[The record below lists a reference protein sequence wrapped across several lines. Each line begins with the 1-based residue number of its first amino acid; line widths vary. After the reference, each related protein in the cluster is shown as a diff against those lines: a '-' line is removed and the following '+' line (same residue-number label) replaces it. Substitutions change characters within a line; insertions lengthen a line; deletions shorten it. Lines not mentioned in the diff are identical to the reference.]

1 MDAQTQQQ
9 LTVAG
14 ATQTRM
20 KPAQL
25 WIEYFARGGSL
36 SQLELE
42 AYLLGVVVIPP
53 LERDVVAL
61 TLNEILQNT
70 TSQYRVPYSTDT
82 HVTNTDSTGQIIS
95 GSLNQVQDIVDQAL
109 SDLGA
114 AGVSFLLPGEAESQR
129 LRAVDQTG
137 LVDTAAEERF
147 DRITRQAQERFG
159 VSSASV
165 ALITDRR
172 QFLKSVVGPLGQNI
186 PRDVAFCN
194 RTIRRAGPLII
205 NDTLADPRFKNNPLV
220 TGEPHIRF
228 YAGYPIFG
236 TRGWAIGTLCIIDQ
250 NPRDFSLEDQQ
261 ELQTLASAVQHQI
274 DMHEQPGEDR

>member
-1 MDAQTQQQ
+1 MDARTQQQ

-25 WIEYFARGGSL
+25 WIEYFARGGVL
-36 SQLELE
+36 SQIELE
-42 AYLLGVVVIPP
+42 AYLLGVVGLPP
-53 LERDVVAL
+53 VERDILAL

-70 TSQYRVPYSTDT
+70 TSQYRVPYSTDAE
-82 HVTNTDSTGQIIS
+82 VTSTNSTGQMIS
-95 GSLNQVQDIVDQAL
+95 GSLDQAQEIVDQAL

-114 AGVSFLLPGEAESQR
+114 AGVSFLLPGEAEYQR
-129 LRAVDQTG
+129 LVAVDQTG

-147 DRITRQAQERFG
+147 DRITRQAQEHFG

-172 QFLKSVVGPLGQNI
+172 QFLKSVVGPLGQNT
-186 PRDVAFCN
+186 PRDVALCN
-194 RTIRRAGPLII
+194 ETIRRAGPLII
-205 NDTLADPRFKNNPLV
+205 NDTLADLRFRDNPLV
-220 TGEPHIRF
+220 TGEPRIRF

-236 TRGWAIGTLCIIDQ
+236 TKGWAVGTFCIIDQ
-250 NPRDFSLEDQQ
+250 KPRGFSADDQQ
-261 ELQTLASAVQHQI
+261 ELKALAMIIQQEI
-274 DMHEQPGEDR
+274 NN

>member
-1 MDAQTQQQ
+1 MDARTQQQ

-25 WIEYFARGGSL
+25 WIEYFARGGVL
-36 SQLELE
+36 SQIELE
-42 AYLLGVVVIPP
+42 AYLLGVVGLSPV
-53 LERDVVAL
+53 ERDILAL

-70 TSQYRVPYSTDT
+70 TSQYRVPYSTDAE
-82 HVTNTDSTGQIIS
+82 VTSTNSTGQMIS
-95 GSLNQVQDIVDQAL
+95 GSLDQAQEIVDQAL

-114 AGVSFLLPGEAESQR
+114 AGVSFLLPGEAEYQR
-129 LRAVDQTG
+129 LVAVDQTG

-147 DRITRQAQERFG
+147 DRITRQAQEHFG

-172 QFLKSVVGPLGQNI
+172 QFLKSVVGPLGQNT
-186 PRDVAFCN
+186 PRDVALCN
-194 RTIRRAGPLII
+194 ETIRRAGPLII
-205 NDTLADPRFKNNPLV
+205 NDTLADLRFRDNPLV
-220 TGEPHIRF
+220 TGEPRIRF

-236 TRGWAIGTLCIIDQ
+236 TKGWAVGTFCIIDQ
-250 NPRDFSLEDQQ
+250 KPRGFSADDQQ
-261 ELQTLASAVQHQI
+261 ELKALAMIIQQEI
-274 DMHEQPGEDR
+274 NN

>member
-1 MDAQTQQQ
+1 MDARTQQQ

-25 WIEYFARGGSL
+25 WIEYFARGGVL
-36 SQLELE
+36 SQIELE
-42 AYLLGVVVIPP
+42 AYLSGVVGIPP
-53 LERDVVAL
+53 VERDILAL

-70 TSQYRVPYSTDT
+70 TSQYRVPYSTDAE
-82 HVTNTDSTGQIIS
+82 VTSTDSTGQRIS
-95 GSLNQVQDIVDQAL
+95 GSLDQAQNIVDQAL

-114 AGVSFLLPGEAESQR
+114 AGASLLLPGEAECQR
-129 LRAVDQTG
+129 LLAVDQTG

-147 DRITRQAQERFG
+147 DRITRQAQEHFG

-172 QFLKSVVGPLGQNI
+172 QFLKSVVGPLGQNT
-186 PRDVAFCN
+186 PRDVALCN
-194 RTIRRAGPLII
+194 ETIRRAGPLII
-205 NDTLADPRFKNNPLV
+205 NDTLDDPRFRDNPLV
-220 TGEPHIRF
+220 TGEPRIRF

-236 TRGWAIGTLCIIDQ
+236 IKGWAVGTFCIIDQ
-250 NPRDFSLEDQQ
+250 KPRGFSADDQQ
-261 ELQTLASAVQHQI
+261 ELKALAMIIQQEI
-274 DMHEQPGEDR
+274 NN

>member
-1 MDAQTQQQ
+1 MDARTQQQ

-20 KPAQL
+20 EPVQL
-25 WIEYFARGGSL
+25 WIEYFARGGTL
-36 SQLELE
+36 SQLELD
-42 AYLLGVVVIPP
+42 AYLAGVQTIPS
-53 LERDVVAL
+53 LERDVFAL
-61 TLNEILQNT
+61 TLNEILQST
-70 TSQYRVPYSTDT
+70 TSQYRVPYSTDAE
-82 HVTNTDSTGQIIS
+82 VTNTESTGQMVS
-95 GSLNQVQDIVDQAL
+95 GSLNQAQNIVDQAL

-129 LRAVDQTG
+129 LLAVDQTG

-159 VSSASV
+159 VSSVSV

-172 QFLKSVVGPLGQNI
+172 QFLKSVVGPLSRNT
-186 PRDVAFCN
+186 PRDVALCN
-194 RTIRRAGPLII
+194 ETIRRAGPLII

-236 TRGWAIGTLCIIDQ
+236 TKGWAVGTLCIIDQ
-250 NPRDFSLEDQQ
+250 TPRVFSAEDQQ
-261 ELQTLASAVQHQI
+261 ELKALAMIIQQEI
-274 DMHEQPGEDR
+274 NN